1 MRKGRDG
8 EKKKKRKKNGGEK
21 KRRIKKEA
29 TMSLPAVNRPNAD
42 RCNAARSRQFSA
54 KYNSLDK
61 TFHMIREK
69 ILPILAQF

>member
-1 MRKGRDG
+1 MRKGNSG
-8 EKKKKRKKNGGEK
+8 EENGEK
-21 KRRIKKEA
+21 KRLMRIVA